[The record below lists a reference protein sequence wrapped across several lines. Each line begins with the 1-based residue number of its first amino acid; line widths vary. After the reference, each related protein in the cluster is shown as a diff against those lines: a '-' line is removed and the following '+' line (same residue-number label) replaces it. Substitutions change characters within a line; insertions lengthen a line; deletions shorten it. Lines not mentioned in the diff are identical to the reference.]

1 MDKDILTEAGGGLSA
16 EVIRRALKLD
26 QKDIKTYSPLTLAF
40 IGDDVFDLIVRTAI
54 VTDGNAP
61 VNAMHKR
68 AAGMVKASAQASY
81 MKVIRPLLTEEEED
95 IYRRGKNAKSHTVA
109 KNATLSDYKKATG
122 FEALLGYLYLTDR
135 MERILELVG
144 TVLSAPTEELNERSE

>member
-1 MDKDILTEAGGGLSA
+1 MEQDLITKNGEGLSA
-16 EVIRRALKLD
+16 FVIRQALELES
-26 QKDIKTYSPLTLAF
+26 KDIKTYSPLTLAF
-40 IGDDVFDLIVRTAI
+40 IGDDVFDLIVRTII

-81 MKVIRPLLTEEEED
+81 MKVIRPLLTEEEAD

-109 KNATLSDYKKATG
+109 KNASLSDYKKATG

-135 MERILELVG
+135 MERILELVRAALG
-144 TVLSAPTEELNERSE
+144 GRDERPK